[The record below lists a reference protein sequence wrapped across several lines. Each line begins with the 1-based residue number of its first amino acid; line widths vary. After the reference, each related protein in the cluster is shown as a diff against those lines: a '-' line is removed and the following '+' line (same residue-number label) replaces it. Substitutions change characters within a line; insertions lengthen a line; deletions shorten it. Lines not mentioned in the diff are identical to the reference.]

1 MAMKNNVKLKLKTTT
16 RMIIFGTS
24 VFVVML
30 ALGWLFYLNIGTPK
44 TAVADEDTN
53 GPYNGKEYVEEENAV
68 VFEVPEYKLRSPQDP
83 VIRGEKVSKMAVLLT
98 NQN

>member
-1 MAMKNNVKLKLKTTT
+1 MAIKNNVKLKLKTTT

-24 VFVVML
+24 IFVVTL

-44 TAVADEDTN
+44 TAVAIEDTN
-53 GPYNGKEYVEEENAV
+53 GPYNGKEYVEEENIV
-68 VFEVPEYKLRSPQDP
+68 DFEVTEFKLRSPQDP
-83 VIRGEKVSKMAVLLT
+83 ILRGTKVSKAVVLSP